1 MGSALL
7 GAVEELARRRGC
19 KRLWLVTTNDN
30 THALAFYQRR
40 GFVLAALH
48 RDAVTEAR
56 KTLKPSL
63 PLVGEGG
70 IPLRDELE
78 LEKRLCRAGS
88 PAL

>member
-1 MGSALL
+1 MSA
-7 GAVEELARRRGC
+7 V
-19 KRLWLVTTNDN
+19 WQV
-30 THALAFYQRR
+30 QP
-40 GFVLAALH
+40 LAAPQ

-78 LEKRLCRAGS
+78 LEKRL
-88 PAL
+88 